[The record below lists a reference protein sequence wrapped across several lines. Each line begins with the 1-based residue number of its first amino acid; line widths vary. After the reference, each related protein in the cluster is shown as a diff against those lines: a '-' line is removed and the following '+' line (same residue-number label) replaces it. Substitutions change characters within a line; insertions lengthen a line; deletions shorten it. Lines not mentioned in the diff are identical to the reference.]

1 MNEGIH
7 RRNKKHRYSTYCL
20 GVSKLWH
27 SFISGC
33 QHIVVP
39 LVVHYRHTQGD
50 RLHIYLINQ
59 SLQYILG
66 ISMMRI
72 APLQDSTRRAST
84 YIYLIRISHLNHL
97 FHFYYTDYPRSRPQA
112 PHAVICSTLLPT
124 PVIQSRQSRLETF
137 EHMQS
142 LIRVGD
148 IIISL
153 LLPIKRFLLRLL
165 MFDIPSPLTRLCFLY
180 TVLSTTLGGFGFESC
195 LESIL

>member
-59 SLQYILG
+59 SLQYILR

-97 FHFYYTDYPRSRPQA
+97 FHFYYTDYPRSPSFHLP
-112 PHAVICSTLLPT
+112 PHPISTSSTCGNMLDT
-124 PVIQSRQSRLETF
+124 PPHPCDT
-137 EHMQS
+137 
-142 LIRVGD
+142 
-148 IIISL
+148 
-153 LLPIKRFLLRLL
+153 
-165 MFDIPSPLTRLCFLY
+165 IPPKPLGNF
-180 TVLSTTLGGFGFESC
+180 
-195 LESIL
+195 